1 VRRHPKRLAE
11 AGITPAR
18 YDELRSICRQY
29 HEYRREAAAIAR
41 GEYDRRRGSGAWHQP
56 DPTGD
61 EALRRADN
69 FAARRVAM
77 IEGAARTVDRT
88 LAPYIVKSAC
98 EGLRFEFVRP
108 PCGLVQF
115 YNARLAFFVAL
126 DAALRGG
133 LRHGN

>member
-1 VRRHPKRLAE
+1 
-11 AGITPAR
+11 
-18 YDELRSICRQY
+18 
-29 HEYRREAAAIAR
+29 
-41 GEYDRRRGSGAWHQP
+41 
-56 DPTGD
+56 
-61 EALRRADN
+61 
-69 FAARRVAM
+69 M

-108 PCGLVQF
+108 PCGVVQF

-133 LRHGN
+133 VRHGD